1 MTAGGP
7 IKAGDLAVGPPL
19 ERGVRPRPAEALLR
33 TMDRAGW
40 ALDWVDMDL
49 TGTAPK
55 LEIRA
60 SRYDGLWLRAYV
72 DELGRATVERFHRER
87 HLGMRNNEKGRRPLV
102 PLVDDRFMGR
112 QRYEGGRALM
122 RGLCAY
128 LTDNALHPVALADMR
143 SAWAALMQAPAR
155 IAGPNVEFSGVPAG
169 HSSNHPAGGTS
180 AGTQG

>member
-1 MTAGGP
+1 MTTALQLLKDETDCP
-7 IKAGDLAVGPPL
+7 AVGSPVD
-19 ERGVRPRPAEALLR
+19 RHVRPRPADALLR

-49 TGTAPK
+49 TGAAPK

-87 HLGMRNNEKGRRPLV
+87 HLGMRGNEKGRRPLV
-102 PLVDDRFMGR
+102 PLVDDHFLGR

-155 IAGPNVEFSGVPAG
+155 IAGPNG
-169 HSSNHPAGGTS
+169 
-180 AGTQG
+180 QGKGPRSCPP

>member
-1 MTAGGP
+1 MTTALQLLEDETDCP
-7 IKAGDLAVGPPL
+7 AVGSPVD
-19 ERGVRPRPAEALLR
+19 RHVRPRPAEALLR

-49 TGTAPK
+49 TGSAPR

-60 SRYDGLWLRAYV
+60 SRHDGLWLRAYV
-72 DELGRATVERFHRER
+72 DELGRATVERFRREC
-87 HLGMRNNEKGRRPLV
+87 HLGMRGNEKGRRPLV
-102 PLVDDRFMGR
+102 PLVDDHFMGR

-155 IAGPNVEFSGVPAG
+155 IAGPNVEVSG
-169 HSSNHPAGGTS
+169 
-180 AGTQG
+180 